1 MNGMI
6 YIHCPIYYIY
16 CFIIIV
22 NTGKFLLFVR
32 LFKIQIVIA
41 VVKICLMRYDL
52 FIFDDR
58 VLSLDPPSLLLND
71 ANSRLK
77 SSVIKHNLDP
87 DWVGE
92 TLTLRIP
99 SIDLER
105 LSELCSIVVSVWDED
120 MVSADD
126 LIGIFTIPLRDI
138 LDHFKNPL
146 QKGSG

>member
-1 MNGMI
+1 
-6 YIHCPIYYIY
+6 
-16 CFIIIV
+16 
-22 NTGKFLLFVR
+22 
-32 LFKIQIVIA
+32 
-41 VVKICLMRYDL
+41 MRYDT
-52 FIFDDR
+52 FIFDVR

-87 DWVGE
+87 DWGGE